1 VIYFP
6 NFLSFSGYNYTSPFS
21 KKNYIL
27 KWKMNHIHKQ
37 EKHKR
42 KENLKQKYEKIKE
55 YLYGNMIDNW
65 EREKR
70 ERAGRERLKE
80 ETGLLTS

>member
-1 VIYFP
+1 
-6 NFLSFSGYNYTSPFS
+6 
-21 KKNYIL
+21 
-27 KWKMNHIHKQ
+27 MNHIQKQ